1 MEQTK
6 KEQRC
11 YICGLIKDIREY
23 DIKRKEE
30 PFATVELKI
39 KVVTEIW
46 KNGHF
51 SGQATYKSK
60 PMNYCPECGRKIK
73 RSEKRW
79 KI

>member
-1 MEQTK
+1 MGRKQECST
-6 KEQRC
+6 C
-11 YICGLIKDIREY
+11 LLIEDIREY
-23 DIKRKEE
+23 DTKRREE
-30 PFATVELKI
+30 PFATVSLKI
-39 KVVTEIW
+39 KAVTEIW

-60 PMNYCPECGRKIK
+60 PINYCPECGRKIK